1 MNSEIKNQ
9 NIASS
14 LKNRIDKV
22 KNIFF
27 SQIGKLQE
35 DNKILH
41 EKYRAL
47 FSENQKLRQDIIN
60 CENNYR
66 NLEKKSMLKKK
77 RKRANTNKEQ

>member
-41 EKYRAL
+41 EKYRA
-47 FSENQKLRQDIIN
+47 
-60 CENNYR
+60 
-66 NLEKKSMLKKK
+66 
-77 RKRANTNKEQ
+77 